1 MRAEFIFML
10 SPIRPVASS
19 GLEFL
24 GVKIC
29 CAKPI
34 DIDSPSGM
42 LAWGTAPPM
51 LGKEEKNEGRKFTSG
66 WHGHCPRGLLRSGIG
81 HSLLQQVLEALEF
94 ISRFRTQEAQHTT

>member
-1 MRAEFIFML
+1 ML

-51 LGKEEKNEGRKFTSG
+51 PVPGKEEKE
-66 WHGHCPRGLLRSGIG
+66 RGK
-81 HSLLQQVLEALEF
+81 ECY
-94 ISRFRTQEAQHTT
+94 